1 MPQVNKIVMMKLRRP
16 LNSIDYSEYTDEELE
31 DVWLQI
37 DDYQYKD
44 RAVAIYLAMYKRKI
58 ARFDDQPEDLSFEN
72 DLLWL
77 SSYKYEQEEEYQYQ
91 QRELSAKEQ
100 RVVNLIETRCQ

>member
-1 MPQVNKIVMMKLRRP
+1 MRLQ
-16 LNSIDYSEYTDEELE
+16 LNSIDYSQYTDEELE
-31 DVWLQI
+31 DVWQQI

-58 ARFDDQPEDLSFEN
+58 ARFDDQPEDSSFEN
-72 DLLWL
+72 DLLWYT
-77 SSYKYEQEEEYQYQ
+77 SYKYEQEEEYQYQ

-100 RVVNLIETRCQ
+100 RVVKLIETHCQ